1 MRDPF
6 KNDPILL
13 ESSVSRDR
21 KPKKYNRTYLNDE
34 KTRRYS
40 VEYTDQQRNMKIERI
55 LLKNFRALHDV
66 DLGNIPPLAVFVGE
80 NGSGKSTLFQVFGF
94 LKDALVNNLKTAM
107 QRMGGYKEVA
117 TRNHTDEPIVIKIQ
131 FRMVIA
137 DRERLVTYRLE
148 IAARN
153 GAPIV
158 QREILRYKRGAY
170 GSPFHFLDFR
180 EGEGY
185 AISNEEDFDKS
196 DEELTKDFQKL
207 DSPHMLAIKGLGQF
221 QRFKAANAFRHLIEN
236 WHVSDFHI
244 AAARQRSEAG
254 MEEHLSESGDNLPLV
269 AQHLHQNDRETFD
282 KILKKFRERIPGMS
296 EVDVAVTPDGYVL
309 LRFADGSFK
318 DPFIAR
324 YVSDG
329 TIKMFAYL
337 VLLHDPRPHPF
348 LCIEEPENQL
358 YPRLLGTLVEEL
370 RDYATRGGQV
380 FVSTHSPD
388 LLDHVDLEEAFLLKK
403 GHGMT
408 VINPLADN
416 QQVKVFAE
424 AGDKLGWLWNHDLL
438 ETE

>member
-1 MRDPF
+1 
-6 KNDPILL
+6 
-13 ESSVSRDR
+13 
-21 KPKKYNRTYLNDE
+21 
-34 KTRRYS
+34 
-40 VEYTDQQRNMKIERI
+40 MKIER
-55 LLKNFRALHDV
+55 LHLKNFRALHDV
-66 DLGNIPPLAVFVGE
+66 ELKDVPPFAVFVGE
-80 NGSGKSTLFQVFGF
+80 NGSGKSTLFRVFGF
-94 LKDALVNNLKTAM
+94 LKDALVNNLKTAV

-117 TRNHTDEPIVIKIQ
+117 TRGHTDEPIVIEIQ
-131 FRMVIA
+131 FRAATVA
-137 DRERLVTYRLE
+137 RGRLVTYRLE
-148 IAARN
+148 ITARD

-158 QREILRYKRGAY
+158 KREILCYKRGKY
-170 GSPFHFLDFR
+170 GSPFHFLDFK

-221 QRFKAANAFRHLIEN
+221 QRFKAANAFRHFIEN

-269 AQHLHQNDRETFD
+269 AQHLYQNDPPTFD
-282 KILKKFRERIPGMS
+282 AIIEKFRERIPGMS
-296 EVDVAVTPDGYVL
+296 GVDVAVTPDGYVL

-324 YVSDG
+324 HVSDG

-370 RDYATRGGQV
+370 RDYAMRGGQV

-388 LLDHVDLEEAFLLKK
+388 VLNHVEPEEAFLLKK
-403 GHGMT
+403 KQGKTAIHL
-408 VINPLADN
+408 LADN
-416 QQVKVFAE
+416 RQIKGLFD
-424 AGDKLGWLWNHDLL
+424 AGDQLGWLWNQDLL
-438 ETE
+438 EI